1 MTLDILARE
10 RTDLVDRRAAR
21 RWRQVARPALGALLP
36 LAIAVA
42 WEWLVRSGWSNGRL
56 VPPPS
61 RIFEV
66 IQELARSGELL
77 RHVTAT
83 LTRVAAGFGLG
94 VGAAR
99 CSARYRVIGAQR
111 GGCSIL
117 RCRRSVRFPRSP
129 GCRCS
134 FYE

>member
-42 WEWLVRSGWSNGRL
+42 WDWLVRSGWSNGRL

-94 VGAAR
+94 VGAGTLFGAISGYWSPAR
-99 CSARYRVIGAQR
+99 RLLDPTLQALRAIP
-111 GGCSIL
+111 SIAWVPL
-117 RCRRSVRFPRSP
+117 FIL
-129 GCRCS
+129 
-134 FYE
+134 